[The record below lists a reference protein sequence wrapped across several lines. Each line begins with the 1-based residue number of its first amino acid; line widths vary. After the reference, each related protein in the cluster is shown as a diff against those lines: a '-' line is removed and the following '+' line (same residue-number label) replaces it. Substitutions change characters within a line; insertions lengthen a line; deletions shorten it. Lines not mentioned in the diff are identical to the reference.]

1 MGTLSR
7 TTLRCRVCGF
17 TEIRTDVVADRETL
31 LLASCVRCDHRWTS
45 RAETPFVER
54 AGLARVR
61 PAFDPER
68 EVAVA

>member
-17 TEIRTDVVADRETL
+17 TEIRTDLVADRGTL

-45 RAETPFVER
+45 RVEIGAER

-61 PAFDPER
+61 PALEPER
-68 EVAVA
+68 EIAVA